1 MDDPSTSYINVCSII
16 QLHADGFAN
25 PTNWLMV
32 LLLIVLLIL
41 AAFISAAEVAY
52 FSLTPSLLE
61 QLKRGEDA
69 TSKLVLNHL
78 QSPKKLIATFLI
90 AINLVNI
97 GVVILSSSLINNPEL
112 IVFESES
119 VKFIFQVVIVTF
131 LILIIGEVV
140 PKIYA
145 SLNAL
150 SLVKLMSI
158 PLNVATKVFK
168 PLSSVLVGSTAY
180 IEKRFTNKQTTVSVA
195 DLSHALELTHDNSAQ
210 EKSLLKGIVKFGST
224 EARQVMTP
232 RINLIA
238 FDNKLSF
245 EELVKNIEEKGFS
258 RVPIYEDSIENIV
271 GILHIKDLLKHLNNP
286 ADLDWNNLLRPVY
299 FIPEN
304 KKIDDLLKEFQTRKI
319 HIALV
324 VDEYGGTSGLI
335 TFDDV
340 IEEIVGE
347 INDEFDEEDIFY
359 SKLDDNNYLFEAKT
373 SINDVCK
380 VLKIDSSQFDR
391 VKADADTLGGFILEM
406 EGRIPLKNEYI
417 NFENYTFTIESAD
430 RRKIKRVKIEI
441 HPVNEVN
448 TN

>member
-1 MDDPSTSYINVCSII
+1 LDDPPTSCYIISNFI
-16 QLHADGFAN
+16 QLHTEGFTN
-25 PTNWLMV
+25 PANWLML
-32 LLLIVLLIL
+32 LLLIVLLVL

-52 FSLTPSLLE
+52 FSLTPAILNT
-61 QLKRGEDA
+61 LKRGDDA
-69 TSKLVLNHL
+69 TSKLVLHHL

-97 GVVILSSSLINNPEL
+97 GVVILSSSLINNITL
-112 IVFESES
+112 IEFQSEF
-119 VKFIFQVVIVTF
+119 VKFVFQVVIVTF

-150 SLVKLMSI
+150 SLVRLMSI
-158 PLNVATKVFK
+158 PLNIATKLFK
-168 PLSSVLVGSTAY
+168 PLVYVLVGSTAF
-180 IEKRFTNKQTTVSVA
+180 IEKKFASTQSTVSVA
-195 DLSHALELTHDNSAQ
+195 ELSHALELTNDNSVE
-210 EKSLLKGIVKFGST
+210 EKSLLKGIVKFGTT

-232 RINLIA
+232 RMDVAVL
-238 FDNKLSF
+238 DCKLSF
-245 EELVKNIEEKGFS
+245 EDLIKNVEEQGFS
-258 RVPIYEDSIENIV
+258 RVPIYEDSIENII
-271 GILHIKDLLKHLNNP
+271 GILHIKDLLKYINHP
-286 ADLDWNNLLRPVY
+286 GDIDWTTLLRPAY

-319 HIALV
+319 HLALV

-347 INDEFDEEDIFY
+347 INDEFDEDEVFY

-373 SINDVCK
+373 SLNDVFK
-380 VLKIDSSQFDR
+380 VLQIDGTEFER

-406 EGRIPLKNEYI
+406 EGRIPQKNEYI
-417 NFENYTFTIESAD
+417 KFENYTFTIESAD
-430 RRKIKRVKIEI
+430 KRKIKRVKIEI
-441 HPVNEVN
+441 HPIDEIK
-448 TN
+448 